1 VEGPRLGWGLGCGA
15 GQEGFEGL
23 GLLWARGLDGS
34 LGGGLSGGL
43 DGDLGGSLWARR
55 AGSWQEVN
63 FVLV

>member
-1 VEGPRLGWGLGCGA
+1 MWG
-15 GQEGFEGL
+15 
-23 GLLWARGLDGS
+23 WARRVRGFGLIVGEGVLDGS